1 MSALLWWCDF
11 TYTICRVTLP
21 TERVSWN
28 VLCFIDERIYCCHAP
43 HGACE
48 LKLALAYK
56 IKCISCHAPHGAC
69 ELKSCCAGVT
79 PEKHSHAPHG
89 ACELK
94 LSFHRYSRYNT
105 KLRSPRSVWVEIVCY
120 HSPRWIRLCYAPH
133 GACELK
139 LIWDLILWQTI
150 HVTLPTERVSWNDY
164 DELEKIMRE
173 VTLPTERVN
182 WNLETN
188 WGFQYSRCHA
198 PHGACEW
205 GVEVP
210 SYTK

>member
-1 MSALLWWCDF
+1 MSRSPRSVWVEIDNEITQRGSIL
-11 TYTICRVTLP
+11 VTLP

-28 VLCFIDERIYCCHAP
+28 TGGIVDVIYLTLSRSP
-43 HGACE
+43 RSVWVE
-48 LKLALAYK
+48 IFNDSDRRKK
-56 IKCISCHAPHGAC
+56 EESHAPHGAC
-69 ELKSCCAGVT
+69 ELKSTILQSGVQNFV
-79 PEKHSHAPHG
+79 S
-89 ACELK
+89 
-94 LSFHRYSRYNT
+94 
-105 KLRSPRSVWVEIVCY
+105 RSPRSVWVEMQLIQFL
-120 HSPRWIRLCYAPH
+120 ITLQLCHAPH